1 MIRAAMVGAGA
12 IAAHS
17 HVPALRAHRDR
28 VELVAVADVDEA
40 RAKALAGGAAAYTDL
55 GKLLDAERPDLV
67 IVCTPP
73 YLHVEQAIAALSAGA
88 WVWCEKPAA
97 LSLAEFDRMAAAE
110 GAGGP
115 YLSVVYQQRFGSGAE
130 HLRALGGAP
139 GRPLGRPLLAL
150 CQTTWHRGD
159 DYYAVPYRGKWA
171 TEGGGTTVLHG
182 VHQMDL
188 MLSVFG
194 DWAEIRA
201 MAGRLDRPIETEDVS
216 LAMVRFDNGAM
227 GSVVTSV
234 LSPRQESYL
243 RFDFADATV
252 ELRHLYGYRN
262 ADWSSTSPLWSP
274 PEDVPSTHATQL
286 GLLLDAYERGE
297 RPPASGADARRAM
310 EFVTGLYAS
319 AFTGRP
325 VLRAEITPDSPFCHR
340 LDGGIET
347 FFTAARS

>member
-1 MIRAAMVGAGA
+1 MIRAAIVGAGA

-17 HVPALRAHRDR
+17 HVPALRAHSDR

-40 RAKALAGGAAAYTDL
+40 RAKALADGVAVFTDL
-55 GKLLDAERPDLV
+55 AELLDAEHPDLV
-67 IVCTPP
+67 IICTPP
-73 YLHVEQAIAALSAGA
+73 YLHADQAIAALSAGA

-97 LSLAEFDRMAAAE
+97 LSLAELDRMSAAE
-110 GAGGP
+110 GAAGP
-115 YLSVVYQQRFGSGAE
+115 YLSVVYQQRFGSGAQ
-130 HLRALGGAP
+130 HLRALGGA
-139 GRPLGRPLLAL
+139 LGRPLLAL
-150 CQTTWHRGD
+150 CQTTWHRGE
-159 DYYAVPYRGKWA
+159 DYYAVPYRGKWS

-216 LAMVRFDNGAM
+216 LAMVRFENGAM

-243 RFDFADATV
+243 RFDFAGATV
-252 ELRHLYGYRN
+252 ELRHLYGYGN
-262 ADWSSTSPLWSP
+262 ADWTSTSPLWSP
-274 PEDVPSTHATQL
+274 PGDLPSSHATQL

-325 VLRAEITPDSPFCHR
+325 VLRTEITQDSPFYHR
-340 LDGGIET
+340 LDGGIES
-347 FFTAARS
+347 FFTAGNS

>member
-1 MIRAAMVGAGA
+1 MIRAAIVGAGA

-17 HVPALRAHRDR
+17 HMPALRAHGDR
-28 VELVAVADVDEA
+28 VELVAVADVDETRA
-40 RAKALAGGAAAYTDL
+40 RSLAGGAAAVYTDL
-55 GKLLDAERPDLV
+55 EELLAAERPDLV

-73 YLHVEQAIAALSAGA
+73 YLHAGQAVAALSAGA

-97 LSLAEFDRMAAAE
+97 LSLAELDRMAAAE
-110 GAGGP
+110 GPGGP

-130 HLRALGGAP
+130 HLRALGGA
-139 GRPLGRPLLAL
+139 LGRPMLAL
-150 CQTTWHRGD
+150 CQTTWHRGEE
-159 DYYAVPYRGKWA
+159 YYAAPYRGTWA
-171 TEGGGTTVLHG
+171 AEGGGTTVLHG

-194 DWAEIRA
+194 DWAEITA

-216 LAMVRFDNGAM
+216 LAMVRFENGAM

-234 LSPRQESYL
+234 LSPREESYL

-252 ELRHLYGYRN
+252 ELRHLYGYGN
-262 ADWSSTSPLWSP
+262 ADWTSTSPLWSP
-274 PEDVPSTHATQL
+274 PEDVPSSHATQL

-325 VLRAEITPDSPFCHR
+325 VRREEITAESPFYHR
-340 LDGGIET
+340 LDGGVET
-347 FFTAARS
+347 FFAAATP

>member
-1 MIRAAMVGAGA
+1 MIRAAIVGAGT

-28 VELVAVADVDEA
+28 VELVAVADVDRA
-40 RAKALAGGAAAYTDL
+40 RAEALAGGAAAYTDL
-55 GKLLDAERPDLV
+55 AELLAAERPDLV
-67 IVCTPP
+67 LVCTPP
-73 YLHVEQAIAALSAGA
+73 HLHLAQAVAALESGA

-97 LSLAEFDRMAAAE
+97 LSLAEYDAMCAAE
-110 GAGGP
+110 GPEGP
-115 YLSVVYQQRFGSGAE
+115 YLSVVYQQRFGSGAG
-130 HLRALGGAP
+130 HLRALGGA
-139 GRPLGRPLLAL
+139 LGRPLLAL

-227 GSVVTSV
+227 ASVVTSV

-252 ELRHLYGYRN
+252 ELRHLYGYGN
-262 ADWSSTSPLWSP
+262 ADWTSTSPLWNP
-274 PEDVPSTHATQL
+274 PEDVPSSHATQL
-286 GLLLDAYERGE
+286 GLLLDAYDRGE
-297 RPPASGADARRAM
+297 RPPASGADGRRAM

-325 VLRAEITPDSPFCHR
+325 VLRSELTPDHPFYHR
-340 LDGGIET
+340 LDGGVET
-347 FFTAARS
+347 FFSATPGS